1 MFPKIPNNM
10 RYTKNQL
17 EELFDALTF
26 IFKND
31 RPFVDEDKCWTFYGS
46 LSGFHKDS
54 YYHIGLRQWND
65 EGEIP
70 KVVINSTSKKVKTLI
85 KMIKAVDENIRI
97 EYTKKVTTIAYA

>member
-1 MFPKIPNNM
+1 M

-17 EELFDALTF
+17 ESIFIKLALELENTS
-26 IFKND
+26 
-31 RPFVDEDKCWTFYGS
+31 PFVDTSKCWTFYGS

-54 YYHIGLRQWND
+54 YYHLKVSQWND

-85 KMIKAVDENIRI
+85 KMIKAVDNNIRI